1 LMQTTQEALNYAL
14 AYVASHA
21 ETSIRCD
28 AITLNLYTQ
37 NYDAGIIAALSL
49 DYFDPVKVTTTQPGS
64 GTTTTSIS
72 KTLQVFGVEHKIT
85 PNSWRTT
92 FTTLEPIIDGFII
105 GSSLYGVLGTNT
117 LSY

>member
-1 LMQTTQEALNYAL
+1 LIL
-14 AYVASHA
+14 VP
-21 ETSIRCD
+21 D
-28 AITLNLYTQ
+28 
-37 NYDAGIIAALSL
+37 NYDAGIVAALGL
-49 DYFDPVKVTTTQPGS
+49 DYFDPVTVTTTQPGS
-64 GTTTTSIS
+64 GTSTTSIT